1 MSQRPVSPAEVKP
14 TVPLH
19 DVLLRIREDMRGRT
33 AGPYRYIGMPDVGRM
48 QCFIVGYVECLDS
61 LGVER
66 GAEGLFRDWL
76 RDVKKALP
84 GQGWEEAYLEEF
96 HGDHQRALLK
106 YLDFVAEFR
115 ALPPEALAAIPWHY
129 EGEQGAARVPSWI
142 PVRSPRPMLDM
153 LLEVRQVI
161 GDVPGRLGMFIGP
174 IEVKRMAGFIDGYRL
189 CLALAGARDEEY
201 TRFERWLQEA
211 KGLPPGQDWTS
222 PLLQACQADEEQA
235 IRQLLAYAA
244 EFRALRRSPADPE

>member
-1 MSQRPVSPAEVKP
+1 MSQRSVSPAEVKP
-14 TVPLH
+14 AIPLH
-19 DVLLRIREDMRGRT
+19 DVLLRIRQDMRSRT
-33 AGPYRYIGMPDVGRM
+33 AGPYLYMGMPDVGRM
-48 QCFIVGYVECLDS
+48 HCFIIGYAECLDS
-61 LGVER
+61 FGVEW
-66 GAEGLFRDWL
+66 GAQGLFRDWL

-84 GQGWEEAYLEEF
+84 GQGWEKAYLEEF

-129 EGEQGAARVPSWI
+129 EGEHGAARVPSWT
-142 PVRSPRPMLDM
+142 PVRPPQPTLDM
-153 LLEVRQVI
+153 LLEVRRV
-161 GDVPGRLGMFIGP
+161 GRLGMFIGP

-201 TRFERWLQEA
+201 ARFERWLQED

-222 PLLQACQADEEQA
+222 PLLQACQGDAEQA
-235 IRQLLAYAA
+235 IRQLLEYAV
-244 EFRALRRSPADPE
+244 EFRAL